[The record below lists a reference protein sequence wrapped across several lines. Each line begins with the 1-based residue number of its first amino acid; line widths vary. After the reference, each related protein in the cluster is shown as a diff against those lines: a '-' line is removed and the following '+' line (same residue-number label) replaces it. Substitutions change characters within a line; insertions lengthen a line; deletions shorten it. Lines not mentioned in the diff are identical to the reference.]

1 MTHTMPSSLEPAFV
15 MPSPM
20 YRRQSKDS
28 FSCLAAPPSRSTS
41 AGSSPVEELFEFSP
55 KGRTSLCSIGSNH
68 SSPMRH
74 QATLTGLPEHEC
86 PAPLNLAMAL
96 TPEKTLPKRKQRLSL
111 DECIEEP
118 KPFSTLN
125 SFKAPPG
132 LSLAEVDGVPVPMNR
147 ELPMPFSTTA
157 STSGTSGTPG
167 SLGSPLIP
175 AAALSN
181 AVTQR
186 ALATAIASCNAARSP
201 TFEELLTALTRSPLT
216 PTATPNAS
224 PQASPQVADLTLSP
238 LSPSTQVL
246 RLADALDE
254 LEPSSPVSEASSLG
268 NEIARSSRL
277 NSQQVLGSSVMK
289 SPSFRTAASPETST
303 SSPQTPGPR
312 LPLVALNFVS
322 SQAEFRLPSPASPTR
337 TPMGGFTVTSS
348 HFPCSKPEVSSP
360 SQSPVRA
367 YPSKSTLDLNAALGM
382 SNDTGGCHSAGTC
395 KPCAF
400 FHRKGCGNGSRCS
413 FCHVCGPGEKK
424 RRQKERLAAQ
434 RTN

>member
-132 LSLAEVDGVPVPMNR
+132 LSLAEVDGVPVPID
-147 ELPMPFSTTA
+147 S
-157 STSGTSGTPG
+157 
-167 SLGSPLIP
+167 
-175 AAALSN
+175 
-181 AVTQR
+181 
-186 ALATAIASCNAARSP
+186 
-201 TFEELLTALTRSPLT
+201 SPLT

-254 LEPSSPVSEASSLG
+254 LEPSS
-268 NEIARSSRL
+268 
-277 NSQQVLGSSVMK
+277 
-289 SPSFRTAASPETST
+289 TAASPETST